1 MTMNVMAEGPNGKR
15 LVKNLV
21 DPGAGEENGV
31 ASTEGDEEVVS
42 EAPVHCCGV
51 GMVDFS
57 LWNIIVHHLMVDQHA
72 ENPCVLCVQHEL
84 VGLLRPLCSA

>member
-57 LWNIIVHHLMVDQHA
+57 LWNIIVHHLMLTRGRRTWINMREIPASIVFSM
-72 ENPCVLCVQHEL
+72 N
-84 VGLLRPLCSA
+84 S